1 MPLHSVNLSQ
11 SFSIDD
17 SQDDMGGTESNN
29 LQLKAKVM
37 YDYVAKSPEEIS
49 VLANEV
55 SPI

>member
-11 SFSIDD
+11 SFSIDE
-17 SQDDMGGTESNN
+17 SDMGTESND

-37 YDYVAKSPEEIS
+37 YDYVAKVPEEIS

-55 SPI
+55 GYG